1 MRSSTSTAT
10 STGSSRSAPSWPRAG
25 VQIAPSSYYARKSR
39 PRAARAV
46 RAAVIDERLVALHEE
61 NMGVY
66 GTRKMWKAN
75 RAHPDDPLAGPH
87 NLLQDGLARLVT
99 ESADLVSPRGVKS
112 RVVV

>member
-1 MRSSTSTAT
+1 
-10 STGSSRSAPSWPRAG
+10 
-25 VQIAPSSYYARKSR
+25 
-39 PRAARAV
+39 
-46 RAAVIDERLVALHEE
+46 
-61 NMGVY
+61 MGVY